1 MRSLLFVLDMLCL
14 LPIVTVRPFVGVL
27 LWDWIAFMNP
37 HEMVWGFGAH
47 WPWAL
52 ASFVTTIIGWA
63 FSREPKRLAVN
74 PTTVLMLLFVLGVTV
89 NLPFA
94 LAAPWTEYPEWLRV
108 LKMFLFFII
117 TACLLTDKRR
127 IDALMWVIAIS
138 MGFWILYQGG
148 ASVVTLGAHKAV
160 GPPSSMISDNNIFAA
175 ALLVVLPLLN
185 YLRLQARHKIV
196 RLSLLFVMGICFLAV
211 VASYSRGA
219 FLGIFAVTLVLW
231 WRSRSKV
238 LGMILLGAALGAAI
252 MFMPADWV
260 ARMHTIDHYHH
271 DSSAELRLFIW
282 RVAWLL
288 ALHHPLTGV
297 GFGATL
303 SSHVVQTVAPA
314 TWTIEIHSIW
324 FQALGEQG
332 FPVFFIWVGITLVG
346 LFNARRIMQ
355 LTRDRPDLAW
365 ANDLGRMVQVSIVAY
380 TVTGTFLPIAY
391 WDIYFTVLVALQ
403 MALVLVRR
411 ELRQGDQVSGDQ
423 VSGEVRIPAAA
434 RGQVR
439 VPGPAVAARLA
450 RSGGVLPRGAPAP

>member
-14 LPIVTVRPFVGVL
+14 LPIAIARPFVGVL
-27 LWDWIAFMNP
+27 LWDWIAFMVP
-37 HEMVWGFGAH
+37 HQLVWGFGSH
-47 WPWAL
+47 WHWAL
-52 ASFVTTIIGWA
+52 AAFVVTILGWA
-63 FSREPKRLAVN
+63 FSREPKQLAVN
-74 PTTVLMLLFVLGVTV
+74 PTTVLMGLFALGVTV

-94 LAAPWTEYPEWLRV
+94 LASGWTEYPEWLRV

-127 IDALMWVIAIS
+127 IDALLWIIAIS

-148 ASVVTLGAHKAV
+148 ASVVTLGAHKAM
-160 GPPSSMISDNNIFAA
+160 GPPSSMITDNNIFAA

-185 YLRLQARHKIV
+185 YLRLQAHHKIT
-196 RLSLLFVMGICFLAV
+196 RFGLLFVMGICFLTV

-219 FLGIFAVTLVLW
+219 FLGIFAVTVVLW
-231 WRSRSKV
+231 WRSRNKL
-238 LGMILLGAALGAAI
+238 LGMIVLGAALWAAI

-260 ARMHTIDHYHH
+260 ARMHTIDHYHRNG
-271 DSSAELRLFIW
+271 SAASRLYIW

-303 SSHVVQTVAPA
+303 SPQVIATVAPVK
-314 TWTIEIHSIW
+314 WTIEIHSVW

-332 FPVFFIWVGITLVG
+332 FPVFFVWLGITLVG
-346 LFNARRIMQ
+346 VFNARRIVQ

-380 TVTGTFLPIAY
+380 AVTGTFLPIAY

-411 ELRQGDQVSGDQ
+411 ELRQGAEQPGW
-423 VSGEVRIPAAA
+423 VRLRAAG
-434 RGQVR
+434 RGQVG
-439 VPGPAVAARLA
+439 VPGPTVAARFA
-450 RSGGVLPRGAPAP
+450 RSGGVPARRASAP

>member
-1 MRSLLFVLDMLCL
+1 MRSLFFVLDMLCL
-14 LPIVTVRPFVGVL
+14 LPVSIVQPFVGVL

-37 HEMVWGFGAH
+37 HQMVWGFGSH

-52 ASFVTTIIGWA
+52 ASFVVTVIGWA
-63 FSREPKRLAVN
+63 FSREPKQFAVN
-74 PTTVLMLLFVLGVTV
+74 PTTVLMVLFMIGITV
-89 NLPFA
+89 NMPFA
-94 LAAPWTEYPEWLRV
+94 LAAPWTEHPEWLRV

-127 IDALMWVIAIS
+127 IDALIWIIAIS

-148 ASVVTLGAHKAV
+148 ASVVTLGAHKAF

-185 YLRLQARHKIV
+185 YLRLQARHRIV
-196 RLSLLFVMGICFLAV
+196 RLSLLFVMAICFLAV

-219 FLGIFAVTLVLW
+219 FLGIFAVTIVLW
-231 WRSRSKV
+231 WRSRNKA
-238 LGMILLGAALGAAI
+238 LGLIVLGAALAAAI
-252 MFMPADWV
+252 MFMPPEWF
-260 ARMHTIDHYHH
+260 ARMHTIDHYGK
-271 DSSAELRLFIW
+271 DGSAASRLFIW

-297 GFGATL
+297 GFGATT
-303 SSHVVQTVAPA
+303 SAAVVATVAKPM
-314 TWTIEIHSIW
+314 WTIEIHGIW

-332 FPVFFIWVGITLVG
+332 FPVFFIWLAITLVG
-346 LFNARRIMQ
+346 VFNARRIVK

-380 TVTGTFLPIAY
+380 AVTGTFLPIAY

-411 ELRQGDQVSGDQ
+411 ELRLENQVPGRM
-423 VSGEVRIPAAA
+423 RIRSNA
-434 RGQVR
+434 RGPIR

-450 RSGGVLPRGAPAP
+450 RSDGILPSGAPAP

>member
-14 LPIVTVRPFVGVL
+14 LPVAMARPFVGVL

-52 ASFVTTIIGWA
+52 ASFLATMIGWA
-63 FSREPKRLAVN
+63 FSREPKRIAVN
-74 PTTVLMLLFVLGVTV
+74 PTTVLMFLFALGVTA

-94 LAAPWTEYPEWLRV
+94 LAGWWTEYPEWLRV

-127 IDALMWVIAIS
+127 IDALIWIIAIS

-148 ASVVTLGAHKAV
+148 ASVVTLGAHKAM
-160 GPPSSMISDNNIFAA
+160 GPPSSMITDNNIFAA

-185 YLRLQARHKIV
+185 YLRLQTRHKIV

-211 VASYSRGA
+211 LASYSRGA
-219 FLGIFAVTLVLW
+219 FLGIFAVAIVLW
-231 WRSRSKV
+231 WRSRSKALGLVV
-238 LGMILLGAALGAAI
+238 LVAALGAAI

-271 DSSAELRLFIW
+271 DNSAESRLYIW

-297 GFGATL
+297 GFGATT
-303 SSHVVQTVAPA
+303 SAAVVATVAPVK
-314 TWTIEIHSIW
+314 WTIEVHSIW

-346 LFNARRIMQ
+346 VLNARRLMQ

-365 ANDLGRMVQVSIVAY
+365 ANDLARMVQVSIVAY

-411 ELRQGDQVSGDQ
+411 ELRQGAQVPG
-423 VSGEVRIPAAA
+423 GARIRAAG

-450 RSGGVLPRGAPAP
+450 RSGGALPRGAQTP